1 MPLEPLVLSESSAV
15 LKNAPLRHCGERRR
29 IVAFPREHSTLGRW
43 RMYVTLI
50 LLPVGLLT
58 AAVSACLGSQTWTS
72 HLTAGVPS
80 TMAGLWLRSM
90 PSSAV
95 TTAQPSIITPQA
107 IAVTYTH
114 TNTPMMSLARVAS
127 TSNAGVYRRSVVV
140 RASAQPINPSIKKDV
155 DKVTFLAAVRRALCR
170 TMACSRHRRAR
181 PLE

>member
-1 MPLEPLVLSESSAV
+1 
-15 LKNAPLRHCGERRR
+15 
-29 IVAFPREHSTLGRW
+29 
-43 RMYVTLI
+43 
-50 LLPVGLLT
+50 
-58 AAVSACLGSQTWTS
+58 
-72 HLTAGVPS
+72 
-80 TMAGLWLRSM
+80 MAGLWLRSM